1 MQNDDINIDKYAL
14 LSTNHLGMHVENSF
28 FFLRSNDGIHK
39 INLPSIPAGK
49 VAMAMYHTNGITY
62 RYIDVHILKII
73 DR

>member
-1 MQNDDINIDKYAL
+1 
-14 LSTNHLGMHVENSF
+14 MHVENSF
-28 FFLRSNDGIHK
+28 FFFFLRSNDGMHK

-62 RYIDVHILKII
+62 RYIDVHILKI